1 MNKTKN
7 AIFEVAIKEFSMN
20 GYNKTTMDSIAEKAG
35 VAKGTLYY
43 HFNSKEEI
51 FNYIMEEGMSRLSYR
66 VEEAVK
72 GQKNFY
78 SKFKILCKVQLMMVY
93 ENKEFFKVIMSQL
106 WGQESRQLELRKAL
120 KDYFSQLEGYI
131 KEAIAEKAIRGGNA
145 ALMAYSLFGT
155 ICAAAIYELINNS
168 MEIDAVVDNLMDYIL
183 KGVDCENV
191 YS

>member
-51 FNYIMEEGMSRLSYR
+51 FNYIIEEGMSRLSYR

-78 SKFKILCKVQLMMVY
+78 SKFKILCEVQLMMVY
-93 ENKEFFKVIMSQL
+93 ENKEFFKVVMSQL

-120 KDYFSQLEGYI
+120 KDYFSQLERYI